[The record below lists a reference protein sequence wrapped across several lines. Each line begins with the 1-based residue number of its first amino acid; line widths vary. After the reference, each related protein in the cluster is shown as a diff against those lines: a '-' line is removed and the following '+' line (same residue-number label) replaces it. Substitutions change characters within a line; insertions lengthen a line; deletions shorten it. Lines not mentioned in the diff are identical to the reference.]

1 MISAKSIFAI
11 GVLLLIGGLAYAG
24 VELAQNV
31 KPIELWVYHGPL
43 GGIVSILGGG
53 FILLS
58 FDPQILDR
66 LPFMKKD
73 SGSNSQPPSNPP
85 PGASV

>member
-24 VELAQNV
+24 VELAQSV

-73 SGSNSQPPSNPP
+73 PPSPPSPPNQIPP
-85 PGASV
+85 PGV